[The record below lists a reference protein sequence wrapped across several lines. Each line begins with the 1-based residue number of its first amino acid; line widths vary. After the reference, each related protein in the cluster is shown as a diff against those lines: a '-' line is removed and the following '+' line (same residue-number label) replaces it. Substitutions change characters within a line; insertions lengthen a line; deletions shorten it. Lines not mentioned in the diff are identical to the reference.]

1 MEQKQIQSEILNKIK
16 QIILDTANN
25 YNIKINKIILFGS
38 RARGD
43 YREDSD
49 WDILIITEDKLDRKI
64 EKDFYSDV
72 SWELTTDDIIPA
84 IIIVSKEEFE
94 KYKDL
99 KGFIYYWADK
109 EGIIL

>member
-1 MEQKQIQSEILNKIK
+1 MEQRLIQSEILNKIK

-25 YNIKINKIILFGS
+25 YNIKIHKIILFGS

-43 YREDSD
+43 YNEYSD
-49 WDILIITEDKLDRKI
+49 WDILIVTEEKLDRKI
-64 EKDFYSDV
+64 EKNFYSDI
-72 SWELTTDDIIPA
+72 SWNFALNKMVTD

-99 KGFIYYWADK
+99 KGFIYYWANK
-109 EGIIL
+109 EGILL

>member
-25 YNIKINKIILFGS
+25 YNIKIHKIILFGS

-49 WDILIITEDKLDRKI
+49 WDILIVTEDKLDWNIKKKI
-64 EKDFYSDV
+64 LG
-72 SWELTTDDIIPA
+72 ELIGKFADYYLDTDILIID
-84 IIIVSKEEFE
+84 KEEFNKKKE
-94 KYKDL
+94 DIGYV
-99 KGFIYYWADK
+99 YYWANK
-109 EGIIL
+109 EGIII